1 MQEIEGSRV
10 KIGIFDHGSRY
21 LGGGQLVVAR
31 MAAFLSETYE
41 VDVIH
46 SGKGYTL
53 KSLSTAFEV
62 DLSRA
67 KERIIEDSL
76 KSFSIPGPQSM
87 RNYLWAGSQVDRGLT
102 EPYDLFVYSGHGV
115 PPFSFARQAMVY
127 CHFPFEAR
135 PTVSMQVNEGW
146 RRRHPV
152 DRWIR
157 LVVYEWIWD
166 RRMRGYAT
174 VLGNSSFTSQW
185 IERLWGRPAEVVYPP
200 VAVTVPSV
208 EKRNLIISVGR
219 FVSTDSKK
227 HAQQLKAFPE
237 FLSRVGG
244 DWSLCM
250 IGFCADR
257 SQDRAYLEQ
266 LQQIA
271 KDLPVTF
278 VVNAERKAVL
288 SYLAEAKLFWH
299 TTGLGNEAS
308 TEPRC
313 MEHFGMATVEAMMAG
328 CVPLVP
334 ACGGQP
340 EIVEHQVSGFLC
352 HDLDALV
359 QHSVCLANN
368 DQLRVRMSRRALE
381 RSREFHHARFEQHL
395 GQRVFECLRG
405 LKLLRTS
412 ESLRR

>member
-1 MQEIEGSRV
+1 MKGCGEEIEGPRV
-10 KIGIFDHGSRY
+10 KIGIFDHVSGY

-31 MAAFLSETYE
+31 MAALLSQTYE

-53 KSLSTAFEV
+53 DSLSTAFEIN
-62 DLSRA
+62 LRRA
-67 KERIIEDSL
+67 KERIVEDSL
-76 KSFSIPGPQSM
+76 ESFAVPGSRSKSFYL
-87 RNYLWAGSQVDRGLT
+87 RNGLQADRVLT
-102 EPYDLFVYSGHGV
+102 EPYDLFIYTGHGV
-115 PPFSFARQAMVY
+115 PPFSFAKRAMVY
-127 CHFPFEAR
+127 CHFPLEQR
-135 PTVSMQVNEGW
+135 PTVGMQASERW

-219 FVSTDSKK
+219 FVNADSKK

-237 FLSRVGG
+237 FLSRAGG

-266 LQQIA
+266 LQHIA

-278 VVNAERKAVL
+278 GVNAERKAVL

-299 TTGLGNEAS
+299 TRGLGNEAS
-308 TEPRC
+308 TEPHH

-352 HDLDALV
+352 HDLDTLV

-381 RSREFHHARFEQHL
+381 RSREFHPARFEQRL
-395 GQRVFECLRG
+395 SQRVFECLRDN
-405 LKLLRTS
+405 R
-412 ESLRR
+412 